1 MMYSALHCKIL
12 EKELVGAGGVVCFRS
27 PVFDVCGMMVN
38 RAVVRWWLSKESR
51 DATIISTD

>member
-1 MMYSALHCKIL
+1 MSLLKIFDIL
-12 EKELVGAGGVVCFRS
+12 EKALVGAGEVVCFIS
-27 PVFDVCGMMVN
+27 HVFDVWEMMVD

>member
-1 MMYSALHCKIL
+1 MVLCPSSSAGQCVPEVACDGI
-12 EKELVGAGGVVCFRS
+12 VRFRS
-27 PVFDVCGMMVN
+27 HVFDVCGMMVN